1 MIKREYPGYPQV
13 VIPSLPKLGNE
24 TLTKCFRDL
33 GYKVFGVSQVPEF
46 SHAFDDYGTGKIEFA
61 KMAKTVWEDNEYDVV
76 IAFSGL
82 CFKEMSERWPEAKFI
97 NLVRDPED
105 WAETLKVQVSIKEHI
120 SP

>member
-24 TLTKCFRDL
+24 TLTKCFSDL